1 MFTEKFQA
9 WVRASAQRLVRTLP
23 IHKVN
28 PNALTLAGLVIT
40 CIAAVLIGS
49 GFLLAGGIVLLLAAA
64 FDILDGAVARAT
76 NHVRKYGAFLDSTTD
91 RYAESATYLAL
102 LTYFLF
108 QHAPPLICLM
118 VMVSL
123 EGSLLV
129 SYVRA
134 RAQSLGFACEGGLFA
149 RPERVILT
157 VIGLVIPYTLVA
169 VVVLLAIATNVTAIQ
184 RILIVWKQDRAHL
197 VPEKDQ

>member
-9 WVRASAQRLVRTLP
+9 WVRATALRFVRTLP
-23 IHKVN
+23 IHRVN

-40 CIAAVLIGS
+40 CIAAVLIGA
-49 GFLLAGGIVLLLAAA
+49 GYLLAGGIVLLVAAA

-76 NHVRKYGAFLDSTTD
+76 DHVRKYGAFLDSTTD

-108 QHAPPLICLM
+108 HHASPFISLM

-157 VIGLVIPYTLVA
+157 VIGLVIPYILVA

-197 VPEKDQ
+197 VPENDQ